1 MYTKDPSAL
10 KLVLSV
16 DCSLLEVSV
25 WSFSFPFLSELLL
38 LFGCHIGNVPPCR
51 ACRSYFRSLSH
62 SFLWIVLTSLILLVG
77 VQLVCSIGT
86 NCLCWLNSCF
96 IPGAGKSMTMCPC
109 NLLVSDRRQFFLH
122 VIFLLFWG
130 RNFCSFCKFHLI
142 VLVFVLFLV
151 AVGFGFLSLSLL
163 QTW

>member
-25 WSFSFPFLSELLL
+25 WSFSFPFLSELRL

-77 VQLVCSIGT
+77 VQLVC
-86 NCLCWLNSCF
+86 LCWFNSCF

-109 NLLVSDRRQFFLH
+109 NLVSDRRHSFLH
-122 VIFLLFWG
+122 VIFLLFFFFEG
-130 RNFCSFCKFHLI
+130 IFVHSASFILLFLFSFC
-142 VLVFVLFLV
+142 FL
-151 AVGFGFLSLSLL
+151 
-163 QTW
+163 